1 MIDKHTA
8 TNRAEQHT
16 KTNFEGYYC
25 LVFRSI
31 PLNEIQSH
39 PFVWNFPVVKFYLK
53 RLLLVNFGMIPS
65 HSLLTMKLPICS

>member
-31 PLNEIQSH
+31 PLNEIHSH
-39 PFVWNFPVVKFYLK
+39 PLEFSG
-53 RLLLVNFGMIPS
+53 R
-65 HSLLTMKLPICS
+65 